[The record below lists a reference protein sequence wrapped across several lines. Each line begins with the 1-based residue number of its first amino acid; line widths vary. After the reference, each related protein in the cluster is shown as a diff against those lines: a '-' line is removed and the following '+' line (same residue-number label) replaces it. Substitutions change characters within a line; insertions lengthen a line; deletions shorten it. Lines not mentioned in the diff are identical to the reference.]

1 MITSMV
7 AMMSVV
13 AAPIAMTQSREE
25 TMTVTIF
32 ISSMT
37 SVVMAIAISMTVPIS
52 MMSITIPRMSMS
64 PVQMINFIAWCE
76 EWSKSGLGCKIN
88 KDEYVCLNLPGRITL
103 AKVKRDDSTK
113 NQK

>member
-1 MITSMV
+1 MAV
-7 AMMSVV
+7 
-13 AAPIAMTQSREE
+13 
-25 TMTVTIF
+25 TVF
-32 ISSMT
+32 VSSMT
-37 SVVMAIAISMTVPIS
+37 SIVMAIAIAMTVAIS
-52 MMSITIPRMSMS
+52 MMSVTTVSRMSMS